1 MRILSVN
8 YSKEPMGLSNHYH
21 DCHQIL
27 YVASGR
33 VLFRVGEKEQIAESG
48 ALLILNRLEEHAIRP
63 LNEEYRRYTLGLSP
77 EGSSD
82 APLLS
87 SLITRAKSFC
97 HVLHPKGAEEA
108 LEKLFARM
116 TREYRERPPLY
127 EEMLRLELERF
138 SILLYRQ
145 FPHLFATE
153 NTRGLSL
160 TEEIQGRLERQF
172 RDPVTLAELA
182 RDYHVSPSHLSHQ
195 FKQITGYAPMEYL
208 QACRLSEAKRE
219 LAQGNRSIREIV
231 DLCGFGDESNFSR
244 TFRQRVGV
252 TPTQFRKRYQK
263 G

>member
-1 MRILSVN
+1 MQILSVN

-33 VLFRVGEKEQIAESG
+33 ILLRVGENEQIAEGG
-48 ALLILNRLEEHAIRP
+48 ALLILNRLAEHAIQP
-63 LNEEYRRYTLGLSP
+63 LSKEYKRYTLSLSP
-77 EGSSD
+77 EGSSG
-82 APLLS
+82 ASRLS
-87 SLITRAKSFC
+87 SVIARAKSFC
-97 HVLHPKGAEEA
+97 HILHPVGAEEE
-108 LEKLFARM
+108 LERVFARM
-116 TREYRERPPLY
+116 VKEHREKPPFY
-127 EEMLRLELERF
+127 EEMLGLELERIT
-138 SILLYRQ
+138 ILLYRHL
-145 FPHLFATE
+145 PHLFATE
-153 NTRGLSL
+153 NTRGISL
-160 TEEIQGRLERQF
+160 TEEIQRRLEQQF
-172 RDPVTLAELA
+172 QTPITLAELA

-252 TPTQFRKRYQK
+252 TPTQFRKRYHQ